1 MIFLVVLSSLCLCV
15 SVDKNINKPFLTFA
29 GNSSSL
35 IIQLPHMKR
44 SILFFLFSFAFLP
57 VTKAQD
63 IFINKDTTINTTW
76 NINKGTILKFG
87 SKGKINGT
95 GTIKGGIIDAAYTQ
109 WIFDTT
115 LTVSPEGTYNNAFS
129 AKWFGA
135 GQFKDNSD
143 ALQKGINTILAN
155 NGTLRNF
162 FIPRGVY
169 AFSKSLTV
177 ASLYKGSY
185 GGCTIHIYGESSFW
199 DSGTGTTLQY
209 TATDGFALGLQLNKG
224 SEIDHLTITGMFKAP
239 ADADSVYYNIPFDQF
254 NDVNGKCTPQY
265 AGFVIDYDG
274 SKNASGSTGIKI
286 HDMNIGNFTINYL
299 ISPNGKTVNADILLF
314 ENIRCGN
321 AKVGFATGQAQ
332 EKGNVIR
339 GIYSWGSIHTLYIA
353 GKYGKAQAGSYT
365 IDGGNIAGRCIRL
378 FDISQAGWYS
388 TNISN
393 IFAESLGSI
402 GNISTQIPVNISNST
417 FHFVYAN
424 KNGKQTLLNSN
435 NEKVAFNNCIFR
447 YYGKTDPMKFIGKAT
462 FNNCQFSGQMV
473 KE

>member
-1 MIFLVVLSSLCLCV
+1 M
-15 SVDKNINKPFLTFA
+15 N
-29 GNSSSL
+29 
-35 IIQLPHMKR
+35 R
-44 SILFFLFSFAFLP
+44 ILFTLAIAVCLSVAA
-57 VTKAQD
+57 TAQD
-63 IFINKDTTINTTW
+63 IYINKDTTINTTW
-76 NINKGTILKFG
+76 NIPKGTLLKFG

-95 GTIKGGIIDAAYTQ
+95 GTIKGGIIDAALTQ

-115 LTVSPEGTYNNAFS
+115 LTVSPEGTYSNVFS

-135 GQFKDNSD
+135 GYVKDN
-143 ALQKGINTILAN
+143 AGVLQKGINTVLAN
-155 NGTLRNF
+155 SGTLRKF

-169 AFSKSLTV
+169 PFSKSLTV
-177 ASLYKGSY
+177 ASLYKGNY

-224 SEIDHLTITGMFKAP
+224 SEINNLTILGQFKAP
-239 ADADSVYYNIPFDQF
+239 AAVDSVYYNIPFDQF
-254 NDVNGKCTPQY
+254 NDANGKCTPQY
-265 AGFVIDYDG
+265 AGLVIDYDG
-274 SKNASGSTGIKI
+274 NRNSSGSTGIKV
-286 HDMNIGNFTINYL
+286 HDMNVGNFTINYL

-321 AKVGFATGQAQ
+321 GKVGFATGQAQ

-339 GIYSWGSIHTLYIA
+339 GIYSWGSIHTLYVA

-393 IFAESLGSI
+393 LFAESLGSI
-402 GNISTQIPVNISNST
+402 GTISTQIPLNISNST

-424 KNGKQTLLNSN
+424 KIGKQTIYTVYKRKS
-435 NEKVAFNNCIFR
+435 R
-447 YYGKTDPMKFIGKAT
+447 YHRFAGNQSK
-462 FNNCQFSGQMV
+462 
-473 KE
+473 

>member
-1 MIFLVVLSSLCLCV
+1 MIRLY
-15 SVDKNINKPFLTFA
+15 LTF
-29 GNSSSL
+29 SIIIILSL
-35 IIQLPHMKR
+35 K
-44 SILFFLFSFAFLP
+44 SN
-57 VTKAQD
+57 AQD
-63 IFINKDTTINTTW
+63 IYINKDTTINNTW
-76 NINKGTILKFG
+76 NIPKGTILKFG

-95 GTIKGGIIDAAYTQ
+95 GTIKGGIIDAALTQ

-115 LTVSPEGTYNNAFS
+115 LTVSPEGTYTNVFS

-135 GQFKDNSD
+135 GSVKDN
-143 ALQKGINTILAN
+143 AGVLQKGINTILAN
-155 NGTLRNF
+155 NGTLRKF

-169 AFSKSLTV
+169 PFSKPLTV
-177 ASLYKGSY
+177 ASIHKEQYS
-185 GGCTIHIYGESSFW
+185 GCTIHIYGESSFW

-224 SEIDHLTITGMFKAP
+224 SEINNLTILGMFKAP
-239 ADADSVYYNIPFDQF
+239 AAVDSVYYNIPFDQY

-265 AGFVIDYDG
+265 AGLVIDYDG
-274 SKNASGSTGIKI
+274 SKNQSGSTGIKI
-286 HDMNIGNFTINYL
+286 HDVNVGNFTINYS

-339 GIYSWGSIHTLYIA
+339 GIYSWGSIHTLYVA

-378 FDISQAGWYS
+378 FDIAQAGWYS

-393 IFAESLGSI
+393 LFAESLGSI
-402 GNISTQIPVNISNST
+402 GTISTQIPININNST

-424 KNGKQTLLNSN
+424 KIGRQTLLSSN
-435 NEKVAFNNCIFR
+435 NEKVTFNNCIFR
-447 YYGKTDPMKFIGKAT
+447 YYGKTDPMKFAGRAT
-462 FNNCQFSGQMV
+462 FTNCQFSGPMV